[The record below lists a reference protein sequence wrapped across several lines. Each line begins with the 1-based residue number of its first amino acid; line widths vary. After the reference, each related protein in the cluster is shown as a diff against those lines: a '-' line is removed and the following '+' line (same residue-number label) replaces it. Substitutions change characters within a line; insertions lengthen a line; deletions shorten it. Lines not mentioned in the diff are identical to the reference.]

1 MTSPKASRIQP
12 LPFITKPPIT
22 MSLISCPECTKE
34 VSNAAY
40 KCQNCGVQIRKPKR
54 GFFGKLFKWSFI
66 VFNVLMAWWLIAGM
80 STATKGLEG
89 MSSAHQAGT
98 AVGAGIGAMMII
110 GLWVFGDII
119 LGLFVL
125 FTRPRGE

>member
-1 MTSPKASRIQP
+1 MP
-12 LPFITKPPIT
+12 LIA
-22 MSLISCPECTKE
+22 CPECSKE
-34 VSNAAY
+34 VSDAAF
-40 KCQNCGVQIRKPKR
+40 KCQNCGVQLKKPRR

-80 STATKGLEG
+80 SAATKGLDG
-89 MSSAHQAGT
+89 MSSAQQAG
-98 AVGAGIGAMMII
+98 AAAGAGVGAILII

-125 FTRPRGE
+125 FTRPKAG